1 MDGWGQGYGTMR
13 EGMRRLVLALAEAN
27 LSQIEYVIRHHA
39 GRYAVIGHDEEF
51 VCAGETLPDLQL
63 RNLFYFAHLDTV
75 EEGAAD
81 LDVGMRIFRGLNLR
95 QGLSVPIL
103 VHFTYGSRVPGSR
116 ERAALRAR
124 RVRDA
129 IVARYPALAEQGLLH
144 CRMALSDRQ
153 GQERCEFL
161 EDPDPGSAH

>member
-1 MDGWGQGYGTMR
+1 
-13 EGMRRLVLALAEAN
+13 VLALAEAN

-81 LDVGMRIFRGLNLR
+81 LDVGMRIFRALNLR

-103 VHFTYGSRVPGSR
+103 VHFTYSSRVPGAR

-129 IVARYPALAEQGLLH
+129 IVARYAALAGEGLVH
-144 CRMALSDRQ
+144 CRMALSDRE

-161 EDPDPGSAH
+161 EDPDAGSGH